1 MKKIGLIFPLML
13 VVACTQTEPNEFADM
28 DYDEP
33 GTETAIGS
41 GQNPY
46 EMPAD
51 DAAAAR
57 ATGQNPIYTARD
69 AMSARPANTQP
80 SLAAD
85 GTVIEIP
92 AQQIYIGDVA
102 GNQVPAPANGMVP
115 ATQPAPVYPP
125 VATVTVPAIPVNA
138 LSYSQPVYYAVPDQ
152 AYPTGPV
159 MITLQYA
166 GYPGAQTVQ
175 CLSTDTA
182 CLFSYESQGF
192 MRVQDKPSFAG
203 YKDTLSHSDYPAGG
217 RWRDNN
223 NIPRW

>member
-13 VVACTQTEPNEFADM
+13 VVACAQTEPNEFADM
-28 DYDEP
+28 ADDET
-33 GTETAIGS
+33 GTETEFGT

-46 EMPAD
+46 ETPANGTA
-51 DAAAAR
+51 DAQAP
-57 ATGQNPIYTARD
+57 GQAPIYTARD
-69 AMSARPANTQP
+69 AMPARSTNTQP

-92 AQQIYIGDVA
+92 AQQIYIGDSA
-102 GNQVPAPANGMVP
+102 GNQVPVPANGMAP

-125 VATVTVPAIPVNA
+125 VATVTVPAVPVNA

-192 MRVQDKPSFAG
+192 VRVQGRPAFAG
-203 YKDTLSHSDYPAGG
+203 AQEVPAASDYPAGG

>member
-33 GTETAIGS
+33 GTETAIRS

-115 ATQPAPVYPP
+115 ATQPAPE
-125 VATVTVPAIPVNA
+125 I
-138 LSYSQPVYYAVPDQ
+138 
-152 AYPTGPV
+152 
-159 MITLQYA
+159 
-166 GYPGAQTVQ
+166 
-175 CLSTDTA
+175 
-182 CLFSYESQGF
+182 
-192 MRVQDKPSFAG
+192 
-203 YKDTLSHSDYPAGG
+203 G
-217 RWRDNN
+217 RAHV
-223 NIPRW
+223 

>member
-51 DAAAAR
+51 DAAADR

-69 AMSARPANTQP
+69 AMPARPANTQP
-80 SLAAD
+80 SLTAD

-92 AQQIYIGDVA
+92 AQQI
-102 GNQVPAPANGMVP
+102 
-115 ATQPAPVYPP
+115 
-125 VATVTVPAIPVNA
+125 
-138 LSYSQPVYYAVPDQ
+138 
-152 AYPTGPV
+152 
-159 MITLQYA
+159 
-166 GYPGAQTVQ
+166 
-175 CLSTDTA
+175 
-182 CLFSYESQGF
+182 
-192 MRVQDKPSFAG
+192 
-203 YKDTLSHSDYPAGG
+203 
-217 RWRDNN
+217 
-223 NIPRW
+223 